1 MEALGVVG
9 TALVIFLAG
18 FVLGSE
24 LSKTDTNKLLND
36 CNTELVEQNAPRNT
50 TCEITYKFVEKK

>member
-9 TALVIFLAG
+9 IALAIFLAG

-24 LSKTDTNKLLND
+24 LSKTDTNKLLNE
-36 CNTELVEQNAPRNT
+36 CNTELVEQNAPRKT
-50 TCEITYKFVEKK
+50 TCELTYKFVEKK